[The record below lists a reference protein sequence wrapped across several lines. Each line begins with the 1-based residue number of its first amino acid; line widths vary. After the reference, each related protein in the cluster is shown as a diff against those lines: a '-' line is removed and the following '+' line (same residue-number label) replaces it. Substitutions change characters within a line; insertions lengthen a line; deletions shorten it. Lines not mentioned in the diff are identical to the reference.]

1 MVVPDD
7 DLVVVP
13 EERVVV
19 PVLPLFTVAD
29 DDDVL
34 RVPEVV
40 AVPEPERVALPVP
53 ELLTVLRELTDLE
66 EELVAERVMPV
77 EASLE
82 PTDLLETTLVPE
94 DSATDLEEALF
105 TAAETPSSL
114 REPVVAR
121 EPEVRLAAPVPSTEL
136 PPLRP

>member
-1 MVVPDD
+1 MCS
-7 DLVVVP
+7 
-13 EERVVV
+13 
-19 PVLPLFTVAD
+19 
-29 DDDVL
+29 
-34 RVPEVV
+34 
-40 AVPEPERVALPVP
+40 VPEPERVALPVL
-53 ELLTVLRELTDLE
+53 ELVTVLRELTDLE
-66 EELVAERVMPV
+66 EALVAERVRPV

-94 DSATDLEEALF
+94 DSATDLDDALF

-121 EPEVRLAAPVPSTEL
+121 DPEVRLAAPLASTAL